1 MKKPL
6 SAAEWGI
13 KMNNIKE
20 LDKKYVANTYARFP
34 VLLEHGSGSLVYDDA
49 GKEYIDLGAG
59 IAVTSFG
66 IADSEWAAAVTQQL
80 TKLQH
85 CSNLYFT
92 GPCALLAEKLCEATG
107 MKKVFFG
114 NSGAEANE
122 CAIKAAR
129 KYSFDKYGPDRYKIV
144 TLVDSFHGRTIAT
157 LSATGQPEL
166 QNGFQPMV
174 PGFIYTPANDCEALK
189 ALVESESGICAFM
202 FELIQGE
209 SGVNVLTQEFV
220 DCMVSLAK
228 EHDILLVDD
237 EVQSGN
243 GRTGTLYAWMQ
254 YGFTPDIMSTAK
266 GLGGGLPI
274 GACLLGEKVQDTMG
288 AGTHGSTFGGNPA
301 VCAGA
306 LNILSR
312 IDGKLLADVKAK
324 GEYIVKELSGA
335 PGVKGISGKGL
346 MLGIETE
353 KSAGEVLNECM
364 ANGVL
369 VLTAHGKVRLVP
381 ALNIPMEL
389 VEKAVAVIKAA
400 CA

>member
-312 IDGKLLADVKAK
+312 IDDELLADVKAK
-324 GEYIVKELSGA
+324 GEYIVKELTLA